1 MVRHDLLTLQLFTAV
16 AECGNIAQASAL
28 HNIAASAVSKRI
40 ADLEYG
46 MGVPLLYRRHRG
58 VALTPAGEVL
68 LRHARAITHMTERMS
83 ADMSEFASGVRGHV
97 RIAAN
102 ISAIAQFLPDDL
114 ASFVNANPDVRIE
127 LREENSDTILS
138 LVRDGLADLGIYN
151 GVMPA
156 DDLETLSYRRDRLV
170 VIVPCG
176 HALDGADSVDFA
188 HVLDHDLVGLQTGS
202 SLQAMFRAKAAELG
216 RTVRVRV
223 EAMSFDG
230 VRRMVRAGLGI
241 AILPDGAAL
250 PYAETSRLAVVP
262 LAEPWAAREIRIA
275 AREMSSLPKVVRV
288 LIDHLRGQGA
298 G

>member
-16 AECGNIAQASAL
+16 AECGNIAQASTL

-68 LRHARAITHMTERMS
+68 LRHARAIAHMAERMS

-127 LREENSDTILS
+127 LREENSDTILG
-138 LVRDGLADLGIYN
+138 LVREGLADLGIYN
-151 GVMPA
+151 GSCPP
-156 DDLETLSYRRDRLV
+156 T
-170 VIVPCG
+170 IWKPCPTG
-176 HALDGADSVDFA
+176 GT
-188 HVLDHDLVGLQTGS
+188 GLWS
-202 SLQAMFRAKAAELG
+202 
-216 RTVRVRV
+216 
-223 EAMSFDG
+223 
-230 VRRMVRAGLGI
+230 
-241 AILPDGAAL
+241 
-250 PYAETSRLAVVP
+250 SRLAVTR
-262 LAEPWAAREIRIA
+262 WMARIRSISPVCSTMIWSVCKPA
-275 AREMSSLPKVVRV
+275 VRCKRCSGRRPPSL
-288 LIDHLRGQGA
+288 GA
-298 G
+298 PSACGWRR

>member
-16 AECGNIAQASAL
+16 AECGNIAQASTL

-68 LRHARAITHMTERMS
+68 LRHARAIAHMAERMS

-127 LREENSDTILS
+127 LREENSDTILG
-138 LVRDGLADLGIYN
+138 LVREGLADLGIYN

-170 VIVPCG
+170 VIAPCG
-176 HALDGADSVDFA
+176 HALDGVDSVDFA
-188 HVLDHDLVGLQTGS
+188 RVLDHDLVGLQTGS

-250 PYAETSRLAVVP
+250 PYAETSRLTVVP

-288 LIDHLRGQGA
+288 LIDHLRGQSA
-298 G
+298 A

>member
-16 AECGNIAQASAL
+16 AECGNIAQASTL

-68 LRHARAITHMTERMS
+68 LRHARAIAHMAERMS

-127 LREENSDTILS
+127 LREENSDTILG
-138 LVRDGLADLGIYN
+138 LVREGLADLGIYN

-156 DDLETLSYRRDRLV
+156 NDLETLSYRRDRLV
-170 VIVPCG
+170 VIAPCG

-188 HVLDHDLVGLQTGS
+188 RVLDHDLVGLQTGS

-250 PYAETSRLAVVP
+250 PYAETSRLTVVP

-288 LIDHLRGQGA
+288 LIDHLRGQSA
-298 G
+298 A